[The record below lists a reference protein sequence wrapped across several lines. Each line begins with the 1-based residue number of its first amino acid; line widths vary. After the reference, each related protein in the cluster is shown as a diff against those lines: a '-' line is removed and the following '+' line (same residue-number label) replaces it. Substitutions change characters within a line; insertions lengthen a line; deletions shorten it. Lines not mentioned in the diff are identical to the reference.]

1 MVHETVHQLVQ
12 PIFLVC
18 FKGDKVV
25 LVIYESLVIVTDSML
40 GIHEVKKVPVD
51 SFRGAREFP
60 EFSFSQNEF
69 VYAGQ
74 NQYSC

>member
-1 MVHETVHQLVQ
+1 
-12 PIFLVC
+12 
-18 FKGDKVV
+18 V